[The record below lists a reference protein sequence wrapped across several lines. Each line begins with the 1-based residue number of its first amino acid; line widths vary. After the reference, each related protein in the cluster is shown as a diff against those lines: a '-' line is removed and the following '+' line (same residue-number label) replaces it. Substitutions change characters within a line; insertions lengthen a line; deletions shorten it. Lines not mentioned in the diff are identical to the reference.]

1 MGINKKQAD
10 KPEKV
15 MIYTQSNT
23 STIVKKYLNDVL
35 Y

>member
-1 MGINKKQAD
+1 MGINKKQGF

-15 MIYTQSNT
+15 TVYTEYYA
-23 STIVKKYLNDVL
+23 STIVKKYLNDVF